1 MRDLVEELLLLL
13 EEGEEDGQVEDSLAH
28 AGDTL
33 WLGPA
38 GAGGAAF
45 PAGAAAP
52 GATGGEPPAGEKA
65 PQGDGDEALWPE
77 VWGESAVSLGTGRA
91 RAARLPSSAGGQSPA
106 QPEAREGDGGSLY
119 RQLLSAGQARE
130 RSRGLGGGTAVSIP
144 SPPRRETGVEELD
157 RAVRRDARRYDG
169 AFPFY

>member
-38 GAGGAAF
+38 GAGGAAS

-77 VWGESAVSLGTGRA
+77 VRGESAVS
-91 RAARLPSSAGGQSPA
+91 LPSSAGGQSPA
-106 QPEAREGDGGSLY
+106 QPEAREGVTGSLY
-119 RQLLSAGQARE
+119 RQRVQAGQARV